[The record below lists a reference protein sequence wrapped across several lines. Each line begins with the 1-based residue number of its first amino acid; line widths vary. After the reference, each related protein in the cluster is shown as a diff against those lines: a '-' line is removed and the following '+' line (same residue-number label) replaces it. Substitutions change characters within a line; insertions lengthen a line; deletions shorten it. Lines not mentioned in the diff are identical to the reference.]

1 MRVPYGR
8 DMNTD
13 QTIAQDA
20 IAAQFPTERID
31 PLWHGGVRVYATKG
45 TRNATIHPTAEGFS
59 VTLLIGDFYRDG
71 ADYKTPA
78 NAARRVKAWLAA

>member
-1 MRVPYGR
+1 
-8 DMNTD
+8 MNTT
-13 QTIAQDA
+13 QTTAQDA

-31 PLWHGGVRVYATKG
+31 PLWHGDVRVHAAKG
-45 TRNATIHPTAEGFS
+45 TRNATIYPTAEGFS
-59 VTLLIGDFYRDG
+59 VTLFIGDLYRGG